1 MTCHTNYGGMYV
13 FMMAGLRLMFSKM
26 IGLTVLK
33 MILKENSLWP
43 ITASIKTLNGILKK
57 RKRGSS
63 EKVMRSFLLKKIW
76 KVTGN
81 S

>member
-1 MTCHTNYGGMYV
+1 
-13 FMMAGLRLMFSKM
+13 MMAGLRLMFSKM

-57 RKRGSS
+57 RKRGLFRKGDEVISF
-63 EKVMRSFLLKKIW
+63 EKDLEGYWEYLSQKK
-76 KVTGN
+76 
-81 S
+81 

>member
-1 MTCHTNYGGMYV
+1 
-13 FMMAGLRLMFSKM
+13 MMAGLRLMFSKT
-26 IGLTVLK
+26 IGLIASK

-57 RKRGSS
+57 RKKGSS
-63 EKVMRSFLLKKIW
+63 EKVKRSFLLKKIW

-81 S
+81 T